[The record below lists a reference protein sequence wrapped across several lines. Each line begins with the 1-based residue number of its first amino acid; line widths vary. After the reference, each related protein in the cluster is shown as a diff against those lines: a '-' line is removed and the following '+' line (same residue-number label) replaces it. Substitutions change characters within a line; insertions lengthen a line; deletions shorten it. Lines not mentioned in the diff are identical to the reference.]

1 MNKII
6 LITIEGCEGCKIMN
20 NVINKALSFLAIPI
34 KFDKLDYTSLSK
46 DFIDT
51 YDITDF
57 PTTLFIK
64 DDVLKA
70 KIVGTANVKTVSDNG
85 VFLFS

>member
-6 LITIEGCEGCKIMN
+6 LVTIEGCEGCKIMN

-57 PTTLFIK
+57 QTTLFIK

>member
-1 MNKII
+1 
-6 LITIEGCEGCKIMN
+6 MN
-20 NVINKALSFLAIPI
+20 NVINKALNFLAIPI

-46 DFIDT
+46 EFIDT

-70 KIVGTANVKTVSDNG
+70 KTVGTTNVKTVLNNTE
-85 VFLFS
+85 FLFS

>member
-6 LITIEGCEGCKIMN
+6 LVTIEGCEGCKIMN
-20 NVINKALSFLAIPI
+20 NIINKALEFLAIPI

-46 DFIDT
+46 EFIDT

-70 KIVGTANVKTVSDNG
+70 KTVGTTNVKTVLNNTE
-85 VFLFS
+85 FLFS

>member
-6 LITIEGCEGCKIMN
+6 LVTIEGCEGCKIMN
-20 NVINKALSFLAIPI
+20 NIINKALTFLAIPI

-70 KIVGTANVKTVSDNG
+70 KIVGTANVKTVLNNTE
-85 VFLFS
+85 FLFS